1 MAYLGKGRR
10 EDLFVLA
17 TELNLKFDKSMTIAT
32 LKEDLIIGSENY
44 DEELTKNIHS
54 TIVEDRKAREENL
67 RIEEQKEKLRI
78 EEQKEKLRIEEQK
91 EKLRIEEQKEKL
103 RIEEREEKLR
113 FEQLRLDEQKRKDE
127 FELEKLRIQT
137 QSKLGADTS
146 KETQRLNIDKKNWVS
161 HLLGLLPTEV
171 SHIIAREPDDKANS
185 YEHVK
190 DLLLKRFKLAP
201 EKFRQLFVT
210 HQKAP
215 ERTWI
220 DFYHELNTYFNGWI
234 DGLKIDT
241 FNKLSD
247 LIITDQLKRKTPFE
261 FKEYYLD
268 EWANMNSP
276 VQLAEKLEEF
286 EDFKRTLKQKSSSPF
301 VKKQE
306 FRFTE
311 KNRRYEAP
319 RKFEYNR
326 KDKKFPAS
334 TNYNKNY
341 DKHSNHNASKHAQ
354 TKFSKSQKFKEP
366 PKETCTLI
374 VKEGLRTKEIFFGKV
389 NITALIDSGSTV
401 SLLRENTSRR
411 IMDPRKLSK
420 NKMLLTG
427 IGEAQVT
434 TIGSFEHKFKI
445 DDENYSLTWHVV
457 PTDKLKFEAVI
468 GSDLLEQASIS
479 FTKEGVKF
487 NKYENHA
494 QLMQISAENLQEE
507 LDLRHVE
514 NRQIKKE
521 LEKLIQDYK
530 PEKTASTDVTM
541 RIILQDEE
549 PVCQHPRRLAFTERQ
564 RKVNKQMKNGSTKAL
579 YVRVLQNM
587 QVNRNG
593 KKKDGPSRMCIDY
606 RKLNQKLVKDK
617 FPLPIIEDVL
627 DTLQEAKV
635 YSTLDLRNGF
645 FHVDVDED
653 CRKYTSFI
661 VPDGQF
667 EFNKVPFGL
676 STSPGVF
683 QRYVSSIFRDLTRK
697 GIVISYLDDLVIPAK
712 NEQEGLEKFKI
723 IFEVAKKYGLEI
735 KFKKCQFLKKKIEFL
750 GHIVESGTIKPSPTK
765 TLAVR
770 NFPEPTTIKQV
781 QSFLGLTG
789 YFRKYIKDYSKIAKP
804 LSDLTRKE
812 NLFVFFGTQQK
823 EAFEKLK
830 KIMSEGPILHLYKYG
845 RKTELHTDACKQ
857 GYGAILL
864 QEAEDG
870 KLHPV
875 YYMSKRQIQ
884 QKKRQH
890 FKIVTDCSAFQK
902 TMQKKELITRIAR
915 WALQLE
921 EFDYEI
927 EHRAGSRMKH
937 VDALSRYPVMMVCND
952 TLTSKLKNAQE
963 EDDNI
968 QTLKSLLEKQ
978 ESEEFLSEMVYST
991 KYLNGRELIVTP
1003 KAMQAE
1009 LIKLIHEN
1017 GHFSVGKT
1025 EEIVKQEFFIPNFSN
1040 VVKEVIVNCVPCILA
1055 NKKTGKK
1062 EGFLNPISKESIPL
1076 STYHVDFIGPLP
1088 STNKSYQH
1096 IFTVVDAF
1104 TKFTWLYPIKTVS
1117 AESAFEKLKQQ
1128 QKTFGNPIRI
1138 ISDRGSAFT
1147 SKLFNDYCD
1156 EENIQHLQIA
1166 TGGPQRNGQVERIHQ
1181 TLIPVLTKLSLDDS
1195 MKWYKYVDRLQRIL
1209 NSTISRS
1216 TKWTPFELLV
1226 GIKTRNKEDILIKDL
1241 LLEEMAKEL
1250 LEQREFLRNDAKKNI
1265 ETLQSENRKTY
1276 NRRRKKASLYKE
1288 GDLVAIQRTQFGA
1301 GLKLRPKFLGPYKV
1315 TKVNSKDRY
1324 EVEKIGQH
1332 DGPNS
1337 TTTSADLMKHFYP

>member
-1 MAYLGKGRR
+1 MAQRR
-10 EDLFVLA
+10 HYTSEFCGIC
-17 TELNLKFDKSMTIAT
+17 KS
-32 LKEDLIIGSENY
+32 
-44 DEELTKNIHS
+44 
-54 TIVEDRKAREENL
+54 
-67 RIEEQKEKLRI
+67 
-78 EEQKEKLRIEEQK
+78 
-91 EKLRIEEQKEKL
+91 
-103 RIEEREEKLR
+103 
-113 FEQLRLDEQKRKDE
+113 
-127 FELEKLRIQT
+127 
-137 QSKLGADTS
+137 
-146 KETQRLNIDKKNWVS
+146 
-161 HLLGLLPTEV
+161 
-171 SHIIAREPDDKANS
+171 
-185 YEHVK
+185 
-190 DLLLKRFKLAP
+190 
-201 EKFRQLFVT
+201 
-210 HQKAP
+210 
-215 ERTWI
+215 
-220 DFYHELNTYFNGWI
+220 
-234 DGLKIDT
+234 
-241 FNKLSD
+241 
-247 LIITDQLKRKTPFE
+247 
-261 FKEYYLD
+261 
-268 EWANMNSP
+268 
-276 VQLAEKLEEF
+276 
-286 EDFKRTLKQKSSSPF
+286 
-301 VKKQE
+301 
-306 FRFTE
+306 
-311 KNRRYEAP
+311 
-319 RKFEYNR
+319 
-326 KDKKFPAS
+326 
-334 TNYNKNY
+334 
-341 DKHSNHNASKHAQ
+341 
-354 TKFSKSQKFKEP
+354 
-366 PKETCTLI
+366 
-374 VKEGLRTKEIFFGKV
+374 
-389 NITALIDSGSTV
+389 
-401 SLLRENTSRR
+401 
-411 IMDPRKLSK
+411 
-420 NKMLLTG
+420 
-427 IGEAQVT
+427 
-434 TIGSFEHKFKI
+434 
-445 DDENYSLTWHVV
+445 
-457 PTDKLKFEAVI
+457 
-468 GSDLLEQASIS
+468 
-479 FTKEGVKF
+479 
-487 NKYENHA
+487 
-494 QLMQISAENLQEE
+494 
-507 LDLRHVE
+507 
-514 NRQIKKE
+514 
-521 LEKLIQDYK
+521 
-530 PEKTASTDVTM
+530 
-541 RIILQDEE
+541 
-549 PVCQHPRRLAFTERQ
+549 
-564 RKVNKQMKNGSTKAL
+564 
-579 YVRVLQNM
+579 
-587 QVNRNG
+587 NRNG
-593 KKKDGPSRMCIDY
+593 KKKDGSSRMCIDY

-635 YSTLDLRNGF
+635 YSRLDLRNGF

-712 NEQEGLEKFKI
+712 NEQEG
-723 IFEVAKKYGLEI
+723 
-735 KFKKCQFLKKKIEFL
+735 
-750 GHIVESGTIKPSPTK
+750 HIVESGTIKPSPTK

-770 NFPEPTTIKQV
+770 KFPEPTTIKQV

-812 NLFVFFGTQQK
+812 NLFVFGIQQK

-875 YYMSKRQIQ
+875 YYMSK
-884 QKKRQH
+884 KTNKAEE
-890 FKIVTDCSAFQK
+890 KYDSYELEK
-902 TMQKKELITRIAR
+902 TMQKKELITRIAK

-937 VDALSRYPVMMVCND
+937 VDALSRYPIMMVCND

-978 ESEEFLSEMVYST
+978 ESEEFFERNGILY

-1025 EEIVKQEFFIPNFSN
+1025 EEIVKQEFLSQIYP
-1040 VVKEVIVNCVPCILA
+1040 
-1055 NKKTGKK
+1055 T
-1062 EGFLNPISKESIPL
+1062 ESIPL

-1104 TKFTWLYPIKTVS
+1104 TKFTWLYPVKTVS
-1117 AESAFEKLKQQ
+1117 AESALEKLKQQ

-1166 TGGPQRNGQVERIHQ
+1166 TGVPRGNGQVERIHR

-1195 MKWYKYVDRLQRIL
+1195 TKWYKYVDRLQRIL

-1226 GIKTRNKEDILIKDL
+1226 GIKMRNKEDILIKDL

-1250 LEQREFLRNDAKKNI
+1250 LEQREFLRNDAKEHRNP
-1265 ETLQSENRKTY
+1265 T
-1276 NRRRKKASLYKE
+1276 
-1288 GDLVAIQRTQFGA
+1288 V
-1301 GLKLRPKFLGPYKV
+1301 
-1315 TKVNSKDRY
+1315 
-1324 EVEKIGQH
+1324 
-1332 DGPNS
+1332 
-1337 TTTSADLMKHFYP
+1337 

>member
-10 EDLFVLA
+10 EDLFALA
-17 TELNLKFDKSMTIAT
+17 SELNLKFDKSMTIAT
-32 LKEDLIIGSENY
+32 LKDLIIGSEDY

-78 EEQKEKLRIEEQK
+78 EE
-91 EKLRIEEQKEKL
+91 
-103 RIEEREEKLR
+103 REEKLR
-113 FEQLRLDEQKRKDE
+113 FEQLRLDEQKRNDE

-146 KETQRLNIDKKNWVS
+146 KESDTKFLVKEISKFIHRFDLKEDISLYLKLFERQAQRLNIDQENWVS

-190 DLLLKRFKLAP
+190 DLLLKRFKLTP
-201 EKFRQLFVT
+201 EKFPQLFVT

-234 DGLKIDT
+234 DGLKTDT

-286 EDFKRTLKQKSSSPF
+286 EYFKRTLKQKSSSPF

-311 KNRRYEAP
+311 KNRRYESP
-319 RKFEYNR
+319 GKFEYNK

-334 TNYNKNY
+334 TNYNKHYEAPVTKYESVQRYQDSAQKGYYNKNY
-341 DKHSNHNASKHAQ
+341 EKHSNHNASKHIYAQ
-354 TKFSKSQKFKEP
+354 TNYSKSQKFKEP

-389 NITALIDSGSTV
+389 KITALIDSGSTV

-411 IMDPRKLSK
+411 IMDPTKLSK

-427 IGEAQVT
+427 IGEVQVT
-434 TIGSFEHKFKI
+434 TIGSFEHEFKI
-445 DDENYSLTWHVV
+445 DDEDYSLTWHVV

-494 QLMQISAENLQEE
+494 QLMQIFAENLQEK

-541 RIILQDEE
+541 RIILKDEE

-564 RKVNKQMKNGSTKAL
+564 EVNKQIEEWLNEGIIRPSSAEYASPIVM
-579 YVRVLQNM
+579 V
-587 QVNRNG
+587 
-593 KKKDGPSRMCIDY
+593 KKKDGSSRMCIDY

-635 YSTLDLRNGF
+635 YSTLDLPNGF

-683 QRYVSSIFRDLTRK
+683 QRYVSSIFRDLTR
-697 GIVISYLDDLVIPAK
+697 IS
-712 NEQEGLEKFKI
+712 E
-723 IFEVAKKYGLEI
+723 
-735 KFKKCQFLKKKIEFL
+735 
-750 GHIVESGTIKPSPTK
+750 
-765 TLAVR
+765 
-770 NFPEPTTIKQV
+770 
-781 QSFLGLTG
+781 
-789 YFRKYIKDYSKIAKP
+789 DYA
-804 LSDLTRKE
+804 
-812 NLFVFFGTQQK
+812 
-823 EAFEKLK
+823 
-830 KIMSEGPILHLYKYG
+830 
-845 RKTELHTDACKQ
+845 
-857 GYGAILL
+857 
-864 QEAEDG
+864 
-870 KLHPV
+870 
-875 YYMSKRQIQ
+875 
-884 QKKRQH
+884 
-890 FKIVTDCSAFQK
+890 
-902 TMQKKELITRIAR
+902 KKELITRIAR
-915 WALQLE
+915 WVLQLE

-978 ESEEFLSEMVYST
+978 ESEEFFERNGILY

-1025 EEIVKQEFFIPNFSN
+1025 EEIVKQEFFIPNLSN
-1040 VVKEVIVNCVPCILA
+1040 VVKKVIVNCVPCILA

-1104 TKFTWLYPIKTVS
+1104 TKFTWLYPVKTVS
-1117 AESAFEKLKQQ
+1117 AESAIEKLKQQ

-1166 TGGPQRNGQVERIHQ
+1166 TGVPRGNGQVERIHRN
-1181 TLIPVLTKLSLDDS
+1181 LIPVLTKLSLDDS
-1195 MKWYKYVDRLQRIL
+1195 TKWYKHVDRLQRIL

-1226 GIKTRNKEDILIKDL
+1226 GIKMRNKEDILIKDL
-1241 LLEEMAKEL
+1241 LLEEIAKEL

-1265 ETLQSENRKTY
+1265 VTLQSENRKTY

-1324 EVEKIGQH
+1324 EVEKVGQH

-1337 TTTSADLMKHFYP
+1337 TTTSADLMKHFYA

>member
-1 MAYLGKGRR
+1 
-10 EDLFVLA
+10 
-17 TELNLKFDKSMTIAT
+17 
-32 LKEDLIIGSENY
+32 
-44 DEELTKNIHS
+44 
-54 TIVEDRKAREENL
+54 
-67 RIEEQKEKLRI
+67 
-78 EEQKEKLRIEEQK
+78 
-91 EKLRIEEQKEKL
+91 
-103 RIEEREEKLR
+103 
-113 FEQLRLDEQKRKDE
+113 
-127 FELEKLRIQT
+127 
-137 QSKLGADTS
+137 
-146 KETQRLNIDKKNWVS
+146 
-161 HLLGLLPTEV
+161 
-171 SHIIAREPDDKANS
+171 
-185 YEHVK
+185 
-190 DLLLKRFKLAP
+190 
-201 EKFRQLFVT
+201 
-210 HQKAP
+210 
-215 ERTWI
+215 
-220 DFYHELNTYFNGWI
+220 
-234 DGLKIDT
+234 
-241 FNKLSD
+241 
-247 LIITDQLKRKTPFE
+247 
-261 FKEYYLD
+261 
-268 EWANMNSP
+268 
-276 VQLAEKLEEF
+276 
-286 EDFKRTLKQKSSSPF
+286 
-301 VKKQE
+301 
-306 FRFTE
+306 
-311 KNRRYEAP
+311 
-319 RKFEYNR
+319 
-326 KDKKFPAS
+326 
-334 TNYNKNY
+334 
-341 DKHSNHNASKHAQ
+341 
-354 TKFSKSQKFKEP
+354 
-366 PKETCTLI
+366 
-374 VKEGLRTKEIFFGKV
+374 
-389 NITALIDSGSTV
+389 
-401 SLLRENTSRR
+401 
-411 IMDPRKLSK
+411 
-420 NKMLLTG
+420 MLLTG

-434 TIGSFEHKFKI
+434 TIGSFEHEFKI

-479 FTKEGVKF
+479 FTKEGIKF
-487 NKYENHA
+487 NKYDNHA

-541 RIILQDEE
+541 RIILKDEE
-549 PVCQHPRRLAFTERQ
+549 PVCQPPRRLAFTEREE
-564 RKVNKQMKNGSTKAL
+564 
-579 YVRVLQNM
+579 
-587 QVNRNG
+587 
-593 KKKDGPSRMCIDY
+593 KDGSSRMCIDY

-617 FPLPIIEDVL
+617 FPLPIIENVL

-676 STSPGVF
+676 STSLGVF

-712 NEQEGLEKFKI
+712 NEQEGLGKLKI

-770 NFPEPTTIKQV
+770 KFPEPTTIKQV

-812 NLFVFFGTQQK
+812 NLFVFGIQEK

-845 RKTELHTDACKQ
+845 RKPELHTDACKQ

-875 YYMSKRQIQ
+875 YYMSKKTNTAEEKYDSYELEVLAIINAL
-884 QKKRQH
+884 KKFRVYLLGQP

-978 ESEEFLSEMVYST
+978 ESEEFFERNGILY

-1025 EEIVKQEFFIPNFSN
+1025 EEIVKQEFFIPNLTN
-1040 VVKEVIVNCVPCILA
+1040 VVK
-1055 NKKTGKK
+1055 KTHLPNLLGYI
-1062 EGFLNPISKESIPL
+1062 PSKL
-1076 STYHVDFIGPLP
+1076 
-1088 STNKSYQH
+1088 
-1096 IFTVVDAF
+1096 
-1104 TKFTWLYPIKTVS
+1104 S
-1117 AESAFEKLKQQ
+1117 AESALEKLKQQ

-1138 ISDRGSAFT
+1138 ISARGSAFT

-1156 EENIQHLQIA
+1156 EQNIQHLQIA
-1166 TGGPQRNGQVERIHQ
+1166 TGIPRGNEQVERINR

-1195 MKWYKYVDRLQRIL
+1195 TKWYKYVDRLQRIL

-1216 TKWTPFELLV
+1216 TKWTPFGLLV
-1226 GIKTRNKEDILIKDL
+1226 GIKMRNKEDILIKDL

-1301 GLKLRPKFLGPYKV
+1301 GLKLRQKFLGPYKV

-1324 EVEKIGQH
+1324 EVEKFGQH

-1337 TTTSADLMKHFYP
+1337 TTTSADLMKLFYA